1 MQIYMPIYATSVI
14 HVWYGYFNPTLV
26 QTLTYRTRGF
36 NQHPYDNDDKC
47 YKCSTIGEVNILIRT
62 LNNRMVVYINTLYL
76 IV

>member
-1 MQIYMPIYATSVI
+1 MCGMVI
-14 HVWYGYFNPTLV
+14 SILLWYKHL
-26 QTLTYRTRGF
+26 LRGF

-62 LNNRMVVYINTLYL
+62 LNNPMVVYINTLYL